1 MAFDEPAWPQTEFQ
15 LPDLDSLVHEGEPP
29 PLDADLL
36 AQFLS
41 AAPPPTDFVPQMPS
55 PASLQLTSSGGSS
68 GTSTKPTSEED
79 RKERARA
86 LNRAKQARFRARQK
100 ERKAG
105 MAQQYEAACADL
117 ERETEL
123 NASMKL
129 TSTLLEAVKS
139 QKDFAVE
146 ALEAASRG
154 TCLALN
160 KQGQEKEGAL
170 QSQQQGAQGAAQE
183 ASALSVISASVLTEH
198 MWSLP
203 FHERVDLCTRTFRA
217 TESAHQALKEQLGDK
232 KRTPDG
238 FSLAI
243 DVKRRLAQ
251 AMMANH
257 PQLLEAT
264 LAVTAEQLI
273 QEWAH
278 LGEWSAEVIQLYDAG
293 TIDEEGVESRMCNP
307 VMYFAI
313 LGALLLL
320 HKPAVLQRL
329 LENHLHPGETE
340 ESAVPRWRQVAVGM
354 GVTAEQ
360 TASMLPM
367 FLAHAERSR
376 ELGAATTLSMETLRA
391 VQQEL
396 EQQMSALN
404 LGLSAATQQYLRVF
418 DAAGSL
424 IHHSNAAVMLT
435 MDFISKAG
443 QYVTPLQKTRM
454 MAMCRP
460 LHPDVLTIVQE
471 GLRHFGVLPER
482 GESSAADSVAPLLAF
497 TAAPPAE
504 QPAWQ
509 VPRS

>member
-100 ERKAG
+100 VRAAVGLAARCLQNKCLCINCCAAAPVIFPQERKAG

-170 QSQQQGAQGAAQE
+170 QSQQQGAQVKPCFGGTGPGPR
-183 ASALSVISASVLTEH
+183 STCFGCFLSVGVRPTSVSPPLL
-198 MWSLP
+198 SIACLP
-203 FHERVDLCTRTFRA
+203 A
-217 TESAHQALKEQLGDK
+217 
-232 KRTPDG
+232 
-238 FSLAI
+238 
-243 DVKRRLAQ
+243 RL
-251 AMMANH
+251 
-257 PQLLEAT
+257 
-264 LAVTAEQLI
+264 
-273 QEWAH
+273 
-278 LGEWSAEVIQLYDAG
+278 
-293 TIDEEGVESRMCNP
+293 
-307 VMYFAI
+307 
-313 LGALLLL
+313 
-320 HKPAVLQRL
+320 PA
-329 LENHLHPGETE
+329 
-340 ESAVPRWRQVAVGM
+340 
-354 GVTAEQ
+354 
-360 TASMLPM
+360 
-367 FLAHAERSR
+367 
-376 ELGAATTLSMETLRA
+376 LRA
-391 VQQEL
+391 
-396 EQQMSALN
+396 
-404 LGLSAATQQYLRVF
+404 F
-418 DAAGSL
+418 AGCG
-424 IHHSNAAVMLT
+424 
-435 MDFISKAG
+435 AG
-443 QYVTPLQKTRM
+443 IQR
-454 MAMCRP
+454 
-460 LHPDVLTIVQE
+460 
-471 GLRHFGVLPER
+471 PER
-482 GESSAADSVAPLLAF
+482 HQCQRAH
-497 TAAPPAE
+497 
-504 QPAWQ
+504 
-509 VPRS
+509 